1 MQKILQQLL
10 FDGQGSSH
18 DHGNKL
24 EHRPA
29 LSREEMRRRV
39 SRLRKMKV
47 KRRKMA
53 LVKKRRETGHG
64 SRASVAS
71 TSLSIISE
79 TDSEL
84 PLFDPV
90 QVQRNL
96 DNNAKMYFKMARQ
109 RRHAGESS
117 HQVRLTHCV
126 SSLANRRRTANS
138 FATPTDT
145 PSPCPQF

>member
-10 FDGQGSSH
+10 FDGQGSNH

-39 SRLRKMKV
+39 TRLRKMKV
-47 KRRKMA
+47 ARRKMA
-53 LVKKRRETGHG
+53 LVKKRRETGGLG

-117 HQVRLTHCV
+117 NQVGLT
-126 SSLANRRRTANS
+126 SAL
-138 FATPTDT
+138 
-145 PSPCPQF
+145 QL

>member
-10 FDGQGSSH
+10 FDGQGNHH

-39 SRLRKMKV
+39 TRLRKMKV
-47 KRRKMA
+47 ARRKMA
-53 LVKKRRETGHG
+53 LVKKRRETGGLG
-64 SRASVAS
+64 SRVSVAS
-71 TSLSIISE
+71 TSLSVISE

-84 PLFDPV
+84 PLFDPI

-96 DNNAKMYFKMARQ
+96 DNNAKTYFKMAKQ
-109 RRHAGESS
+109 RRHVGDSS
-117 HQVRLTHCV
+117 QQVGLIAMRQ
-126 SSLANRRRTANS
+126 RG
-138 FATPTDT
+138 
-145 PSPCPQF
+145 

>member
-1 MQKILQQLL
+1 
-10 FDGQGSSH
+10 
-18 DHGNKL
+18 
-24 EHRPA
+24 
-29 LSREEMRRRV
+29 
-39 SRLRKMKV
+39 
-47 KRRKMA
+47 MA

-84 PLFDPV
+84 PLFDPI

-109 RRHAGESS
+109 RRHAGDSS
-117 HQVRLTHCV
+117 NQVRLKDSV
-126 SSLANRRRTANS
+126 SSLANRRRMANS
-138 FATPTDT
+138 PFAIPIGT
-145 PSPCPQF
+145 PSPCPPF